1 MKFRTTKVVY
11 KKQVNLYTGNRLTC
25 FFVNA
30 MTTPSVS
37 TLDEKLRAAVL
48 SRLAADERTARSAA
62 NLRVGV
68 LNGIVHL
75 AGVANSI
82 ETRILA
88 ADLAEETEGVRG
100 VVNRIE
106 APGAPSPSRTVHLSP
121 ILKEKTT
128 NHDEIPE

>member
-1 MKFRTTKVVY
+1 M
-11 KKQVNLYTGNRLTC
+11 
-25 FFVNA
+25 A
-30 MTTPSVS
+30 TPSFS
-37 TLDEKLRAAVL
+37 TPDEKLRAAIL
-48 SRLAADERTARSAA
+48 SRFAADERMASV

-75 AGVANSI
+75 AGVVNSI

-88 ADLAEETEGVRG
+88 AELAEAVEGVRG

-128 NHDEIPE
+128 NNDEIPE